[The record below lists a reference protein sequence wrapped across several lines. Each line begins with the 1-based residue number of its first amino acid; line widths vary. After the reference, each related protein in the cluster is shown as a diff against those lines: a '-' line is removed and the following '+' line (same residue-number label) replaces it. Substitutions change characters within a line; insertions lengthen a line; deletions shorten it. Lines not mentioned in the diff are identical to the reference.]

1 MKRLLDH
8 QAQSRKTMP
17 FSLLDSVGGLL
28 LFKFTG
34 TVFQKF
40 VTIVNCILRKAF
52 NSSLGKYKMI
62 QVRNLSK

>member
-1 MKRLLDH
+1 
-8 QAQSRKTMP
+8 MP

-28 LFKFTG
+28 LFNFTG

-52 NSSLGKYKMI
+52 NSSLGKCKMI